1 MKNITASRRS
11 AAEQG
16 KAVSKMQI
24 VSMVPSQQGVHPWP
38 TVDASEH
45 FAEGIAV
52 KLMTAIAEQNEN
64 AACERKRHT
73 TQFDAM
79 AAQSQLFFGDVNP
92 EGQLFLSRYP
102 GSYNLGI
109 PC

>member
-64 AACERKRHT
+64 AACERKRH
-73 TQFDAM
+73 
-79 AAQSQLFFGDVNP
+79 VNP

>member
-52 KLMTAIAEQNEN
+52 KLMTAIAEHNEN

-73 TQFDAM
+73 THFDSMVAK
-79 AAQSQLFFGDVNP
+79 SQLFFGDVNP